1 MISQNISKIHPYY
14 FIRDICTNEDSNDLF
29 IDSLFAKEFDSFDFI
44 NEKKNSNN
52 EEDNTI
58 NTQKLYFN
66 QNEEN
71 KSNKNYLIHIN
82 NNPNKFNI
90 SSNKSKNDQ
99 RYINK
104 IRRKIIF
111 ITKKVES
118 KKDIKKIKFKPKKNK
133 TSTNKKRINR
143 HDHIKIKVFNKCFQN
158 IGVIIK
164 SICNTLYPQDKFHK
178 LNKRL
183 SSSSNNLEMEK
194 FCKKTIEEIMRE
206 DCLISINSIK
216 SNKSIIEKIFE
227 MKMSEADKVKV
238 ELINK
243 ILKGMTFGNIL
254 KNYLDDINFVKDIDI
269 NNNDFTTFS
278 DDFSELSDKRK
289 RALIYDYKT
298 NIIKN

>member
-29 IDSLFAKEFDSFDFI
+29 INSPFTKKLDSFDFI

-118 KKDIKKIKFKPKKNK
+118 KKDMKKIKFKPKKNK
-133 TSTNKKRINR
+133 TSNKKRINR

-194 FCKKTIEEIMRE
+194 FCKKTIEEIMNE
-206 DCLISINSIK
+206 DCSMGINSIK
-216 SNKSIIEKIFE
+216 SNKRIIEKIFE
-227 MKMSEADKVKV
+227 MKISEADKVKV

-243 ILKGMTFGNIL
+243 ILKGMTFGNIF
-254 KNYLDDINFVKDIDI
+254 KNYLYDINFVKDIDI
-269 NNNDFTTFS
+269 NNYNFTTFS

-289 RALIYDYKT
+289 RALIYDFKT

>member
-29 IDSLFAKEFDSFDFI
+29 IDSLFTKKLDSFDFI
-44 NEKKNSNN
+44 
-52 EEDNTI
+52 NTI

-133 TSTNKKRINR
+133 TSNKKRINR

-216 SNKSIIEKIFE
+216 SNKSIIEKIF
-227 MKMSEADKVKV
+227 K
-238 ELINK
+238 
-243 ILKGMTFGNIL
+243 
-254 KNYLDDINFVKDIDI
+254 
-269 NNNDFTTFS
+269 
-278 DDFSELSDKRK
+278 
-289 RALIYDYKT
+289 
-298 NIIKN
+298 